1 MIQDIVAGI
10 AAKLDAKYGKPVYDE
25 KTEQDLE
32 GQCFYIK
39 LITTNEDQ
47 IIGKRYERRHPF
59 DVHYFPE
66 SNTDPNVEIHDV
78 IETLY
83 DQLEYINMGTDLIRA
98 KGMRHEVQGG
108 VLHFLVSYD
117 LIVIKQTPA
126 DDPMEELHI
135 IQENV

>member
-1 MIQDIVAGI
+1 MIQDIIKGI
-10 AAKLDAKYGKPVYDE
+10 AIKLDAKYGKPVYDE
-25 KTEQDLE
+25 HTKQDLV
-32 GQCFYIK
+32 GPCFYIK
-39 LITTNEDQ
+39 LIASSEDQ
-47 IIGKRYERRHPF
+47 IIGKRYERRQPF

-66 SNTDPNVEIHDV
+66 SDTDPNVEIYGV

-108 VLHFLVSYD
+108 VLHFFVSYD

-126 DDPMEELHI
+126 DDPMGDLHI
-135 IQENV
+135 TQELV